1 MEDFM
6 KAKNLIL
13 VSMFAALTAIGAF
26 IKIPV
31 PYIPF
36 TLQFLFCAFA
46 GILLGA
52 RLGAYSQ
59 LLYVLIGL
67 VGIPVFTQGGGPNYI
82 FKPSFGYLL
91 GFIVAAFVIGKIT
104 EKLKKL
110 TFDKAF
116 LAIMA
121 GIFCLYLIGVTYMYF
136 ILNLYLNQSVTI
148 RWVVYN
154 GAFIFLPKEIVLA
167 TIIAMSAVKIRPI
180 IRAIEK

>member
-1 MEDFM
+1 M

-26 IKIPV
+26 VKIPV

-59 LLYVLIGL
+59 LLYAVIGL
-67 VGIPVFTQGGGPNYI
+67 VGIPIFEQGGGPNYI

-91 GFIVAAFVIGKIT
+91 GFILAAYVIGKIT
-104 EKLKKL
+104 EKIEKL
-110 TFDKAF
+110 TFEKAF
-116 LAIMA
+116 FAIMA
-121 GIFCLYLIGVTYMYF
+121 GVFSLYLIGVTYMYF

-148 RWVVYN
+148 KWVVYN

-167 TIIAMSAVKIRPI
+167 IIIALSAVKIRPI
-180 IRAIEK
+180 IIRIEQ